1 VRPERCRRC
10 IIAASLGGAL
20 PICRPTAFQLGARS
34 IIPAAEAQFA
44 AVDPSRP
51 LEAGFGKIVRGRVER
66 TFGWFNWYR
75 RLSKDYEHNPATS
88 EAMIHFT
95 ASSLMLRRLATL

>member
-66 TFGWFNWYR
+66 FFAWLTFD
-75 RLSKDYEHNPATS
+75 RLHAHDYYHNPRSFQA
-88 EAMIHFT
+88 AVY
-95 ASSLMLRRLATL
+95 ASSVKRMLPLLT